1 MCQPAPHMRSSPNF
15 HEKRCGSAAQAR
27 VSAAGEGIIAGMS
40 PNLAAAAAHVLVV
53 DDETVLAGLVA
64 NYLQRAGFRTSTA
77 FDGDM
82 AVELALAERPDVV
95 VLDLGLPGRD
105 GLEVCR
111 EIRRH
116 SDCYIIML
124 TARNEEID
132 KLIGLSTGADDYMTK
147 PFSARELVARVKAIL
162 RRATPAPED
171 VVVHRI
177 GDLVLDPGAR
187 KLSRGASEVPLT
199 PTEFDVLAELADH
212 RGQALSRHQL
222 LQRVWGYGY
231 AGDSR
236 LVDAVI
242 QRLRTKVEPAPARPT
257 HIQTVRGVG
266 YRLER
271 P

>member
-1 MCQPAPHMRSSPNF
+1 MSHLLLV
-15 HEKRCGSAAQAR
+15 EDD
-27 VSAAGEGIIAGMS
+27 AG
-40 PNLAAAAAHVLVV
+40 
-53 DDETVLAGLVA
+53 VA
-64 NYLQRAGFRTSTA
+64 KL
-77 FDGDM
+77 
-82 AVELALAERPDVV
+82 LALAMRSLGHTVTVAPDGYAGLDALDRETVDVV
-95 VLDLGLPGRD
+95 LLDVMMPGID
-105 GLEVCR
+105 GFETA
-111 EIRRH
+111 RRMRVR
-116 SDCYIIML
+116 SQVPIVML
-124 TARNEEID
+124 TARSDPVDIVA
-132 KLIGLSTGADDYMTK
+132 GLECGADDYVTK
-147 PFSARELVARVKAIL
+147 PAEPRVLDARVKAIL

>member
-1 MCQPAPHMRSSPNF
+1 MSHLLLV
-15 HEKRCGSAAQAR
+15 EDD
-27 VSAAGEGIIAGMS
+27 AG
-40 PNLAAAAAHVLVV
+40 
-53 DDETVLAGLVA
+53 VA
-64 NYLQRAGFRTSTA
+64 EL
-77 FDGDM
+77 
-82 AVELALAERPDVV
+82 LALAMRSLGHTVTVAPDGYAGLDALDRETVDVV
-95 VLDLGLPGRD
+95 LLDVMMPGID
-105 GLEVCR
+105 GFETA
-111 EIRRH
+111 RRMRVR
-116 SDCYIIML
+116 SQVPIVML
-124 TARNEEID
+124 TARSDPVDIVA
-132 KLIGLSTGADDYMTK
+132 GLECGADDYVTK
-147 PFSARELVARVKAIL
+147 PAEPRVLDARVKAIL

>member
-1 MCQPAPHMRSSPNF
+1 MSHLLLV
-15 HEKRCGSAAQAR
+15 EDD
-27 VSAAGEGIIAGMS
+27 AG
-40 PNLAAAAAHVLVV
+40 
-53 DDETVLAGLVA
+53 VA
-64 NYLQRAGFRTSTA
+64 EL
-77 FDGDM
+77 
-82 AVELALAERPDVV
+82 LALAMRSLGHTVTVAPDGYAGLDALDRETVDVV
-95 VLDLGLPGRD
+95 LLDVMMPGID
-105 GLEVCR
+105 GFETA
-111 EIRRH
+111 RRMRAR
-116 SDCYIIML
+116 SQVPIVML
-124 TARNEEID
+124 TARSDPVDIVA
-132 KLIGLSTGADDYMTK
+132 GLECGADDYVTK
-147 PFSARELVARVKAIL
+147 PAEPRVLDARVKAIL

-177 GDLVLDPGAR
+177 GDLALDPGAR

>member
-1 MCQPAPHMRSSPNF
+1 MSHLLLV
-15 HEKRCGSAAQAR
+15 EDD
-27 VSAAGEGIIAGMS
+27 AG
-40 PNLAAAAAHVLVV
+40 
-53 DDETVLAGLVA
+53 VA
-64 NYLQRAGFRTSTA
+64 EL
-77 FDGDM
+77 
-82 AVELALAERPDVV
+82 LALAMRSLGHTVTVAPDGYAGLDALDRETVDVV
-95 VLDLGLPGRD
+95 LLDVMMPGID
-105 GLEVCR
+105 GFETA
-111 EIRRH
+111 RRMRAR
-116 SDCYIIML
+116 SQVPIVML
-124 TARNEEID
+124 TARSDPVDIVA
-132 KLIGLSTGADDYMTK
+132 GLECGADDYVTK
-147 PFSARELVARVKAIL
+147 PAEPRVLDARVKAIL

-199 PTEFDVLAELADH
+199 PTEFDVLTELADH

>member
-1 MCQPAPHMRSSPNF
+1 MSHLLLV
-15 HEKRCGSAAQAR
+15 EDD
-27 VSAAGEGIIAGMS
+27 AG
-40 PNLAAAAAHVLVV
+40 
-53 DDETVLAGLVA
+53 VA
-64 NYLQRAGFRTSTA
+64 EL
-77 FDGDM
+77 
-82 AVELALAERPDVV
+82 LALAMRSLGHTVTVAPDGYAGLDALDRETVDVV
-95 VLDLGLPGRD
+95 LLDVMMPGID
-105 GLEVCR
+105 GFETCR
-111 EIRRH
+111 RMRARSQVPIV
-116 SDCYIIML
+116 ML
-124 TARNEEID
+124 TARSDPVDIVA
-132 KLIGLSTGADDYMTK
+132 GLECGADDYVTK
-147 PFSARELVARVKAIL
+147 PAEPRVLDARVKAIL

-257 HIQTVRGVG
+257 LIETVRGVG